1 MENDA
6 ISSLIFIETIESI
19 NQERKKKIPS
29 HFPRRPLGEDE
40 FRDRKRNTTRYWT
53 RECKS
58 MARNLTNSKKLR
70 KRKRKKQEVD
80 WKRKENRIEIA
91 LYVHRPEQEEWNT
104 DESIDWR
111 ETREFCVKTSDAK
124 ERKKERKKRS
134 IGIERYSNEGI
145 MSADLIITKQTGT
158 FFYPIPELFLLAC
171 DRGGGRKQRRRKI
184 PHNVC

>member
-29 HFPRRPLGEDE
+29 HFPRRPLEEDE

-91 LYVHRPEQEEWNT
+91 LYVRRPRARRMKYRW
-104 DESIDWR
+104 IDWLKGDARVLR
-111 ETREFCVKTSDAK
+111 ENVGRKGK
-124 ERKKERKKRS
+124 KKRKKK
-134 IGIERYSNEGI
+134 
-145 MSADLIITKQTGT
+145 T
-158 FFYPIPELFLLAC
+158 FNWNRTLFQRGNNVGRLDYYQANGHLFLPDTGIISPRL
-171 DRGGGRKQRRRKI
+171 RPRRRKKTKKTQNS
-184 PHNVC
+184 P

>member
-1 MENDA
+1 M
-6 ISSLIFIETIESI
+6 
-19 NQERKKKIPS
+19 
-29 HFPRRPLGEDE
+29 
-40 FRDRKRNTTRYWT
+40 Y
-53 RECKS
+53 
-58 MARNLTNSKKLR
+58 
-70 KRKRKKQEVD
+70 VD
-80 WKRKENRIEIA
+80 
-91 LYVHRPEQEEWNT
+91 PEQEEWNT